1 MDISKNQSRSTGGL
15 GSKIEIEK
23 FIIFVNTV
31 VAVVTISEDL
41 IENSCDEARTQN
53 YLSSTQ
59 GVLISHMSN
68 LQKPLNNKQ
77 RSKNNSN

>member
-23 FIIFVNTV
+23 FVIFVNTV

-41 IENSCDEARTQN
+41 IENSFDEAMTQN
-53 YLSSTQ
+53 HLSSTQ
-59 GVLISHMSN
+59 GALI
-68 LQKPLNNKQ
+68 LQKSNSKKPLDNKQ
-77 RSKNNSN
+77 MSKKHLN